1 MMTYKPYSDGIL
13 GERQTKDSKQLIL
26 WFFMFLVSAVSMVN
40 SNVLAQ
46 TISAETGVWGKIDYY
61 SNEHVQVDGRKYEFS
76 KTTTM
81 DTYSL
86 KPDQRGNVRV
96 VLDAQGR
103 VARLYFYGIDMPDV
117 IRQFRR

>member
-1 MMTYKPYSDGIL
+1 MTYKPNSDGKL
-13 GERQTKDSKQLIL
+13 GDRQTKDSNRRIL
-26 WFFMFLVSAVSMVN
+26 RFVMFLIFAVSMAN

-46 TISAETGVWGKIDYY
+46 TISPETGIWGKIDYY

-117 IRQFRR
+117 IRQFHR

>member
-1 MMTYKPYSDGIL
+1 MLSECTAAESRDKKTNSLPGRALWIA
-13 GERQTKDSKQLIL
+13 LIL
-26 WFFMFLVSAVSMVN
+26 SSALSL
-40 SNVLAQ
+40 SASTASAQ
-46 TISAETGVWGKIDYY
+46 TITPETGIWGKIDYY
-61 SNEHVQVDGRKYEFS
+61 SNGYVQVDGRKYEFS

-96 VLDAQGR
+96 VLDGQGR

-117 IRQFRR
+117 IKRYRH

>member
-1 MMTYKPYSDGIL
+1 MTYKPHSNGKLSD
-13 GERQTKDSKQLIL
+13 RQRKDFNKRIL
-26 WFFMFLVSAVSMVN
+26 WFLLFLVFAVSMVD

-46 TISAETGVWGKIDYY
+46 TISPETGIWGKIDYY